1 MWFAHVDIGE
11 GVAATNSTG
20 VWVVDVDG
28 FGQWVVFVA
37 LALIWASVVAWLI
50 SPAAA
55 IVMDLVRM
63 ATRRMTRGASWFS
76 REPLP
81 EASRWLHEVSAATFS
96 IPFHCQCMA

>member
-1 MWFAHVDIGE
+1 MWPAHVDIGV

-37 LALIWASVVAWLI
+37 LALVWASVVAWLI

-55 IVMDLVRM
+55 IVMDFVRM

-81 EASRWLHEVSAATFS
+81 EASRWLHEVSETTHC
-96 IPFHCQCMA
+96 IPVHCQCMA